1 MVDSVSA
8 VPSVPV
14 AGTQLHVERRGDGEP
29 LLLIQGMGAN
39 SDHWGEPFLAELER
53 DFELVLY
60 DHRGIGRSGPAADD
74 LTTATLAADALALLG
89 ALQIE
94 RAHVLGFS
102 MGGMAAQELALSA
115 PERIAT
121 LTLAST
127 SCGGTQSKPTSAEVV
142 QALTMAMLTGDRER
156 VVRTGYDL
164 LFSSAFA
171 GDAANFPPFAQAA
184 LSHPASLNALM
195 SQHGAI
201 LAHDAYGRLRGL
213 DVPTLV
219 VHGTEDRLLSHV
231 NGDLVA
237 SMIPGARLMLLDGV
251 GHLLFWEQP
260 ERVAQLVREHAAAHA
275 GRLTA

>member
-1 MVDSVSA
+1 MSA

-39 SDHWGEPFLAELER
+39 SAHWGEPFLAELER
-53 DFELVLY
+53 DFELILY

-74 LTTATLAADALALLG
+74 LTTAALAADALALLG
-89 ALQIE
+89 ALRIE

-142 QALTMAMLTGDRER
+142 QALTMAMLSGDRER

-164 LFSSAFA
+164 LFSSAFT
-171 GDAANFPPFAQAA
+171 GDAANYPPFAQAA
-184 LSHPASLNALM
+184 RTHPASLNALM

-213 DVPTLV
+213 GVPTLV
-219 VHGTEDRLLSHV
+219 VHGTQDRLLSHV

-237 SMIPGARLMLLDGV
+237 SMIPGARLELLDGV

-275 GRLTA
+275 GRPAEP